1 MPFPP
6 EKQLFTT
13 QEAAEYT
20 GRSARTLEKRRVCG
34 QAPAFF
40 KIHQRVQY
48 RRADLDAYIAGEDDF
63 VQGYVTSNE
72 IVEKIVAAAP
82 RLTDEQRRRLVG
94 VLGGSA
100 A

>member
-1 MPFPP
+1 MRFSP

-13 QEAAEYT
+13 REAAEYT
-20 GRSARTLEKRRVCG
+20 GRSARTLEKRRACG
-34 QAPAFF
+34 QPPAFF
-40 KIHQRVQY
+40 KIGQRVQY
-48 RRADLDAYIAGEDDF
+48 RRADLDVYLADEDAM
-63 VQGYVTSNE
+63 VQGYVTSDE
-72 IVEKIVAAAP
+72 IVERIAAAAP